1 MKVLIAQSY
10 FRVLDPKEMQ
20 RGMPYPPLGALMAA
34 VMLRNA
40 GHEVVFFDSM
50 IASSTSELYSSI
62 DACRPDVLLMYDDEF
77 NYLSKMCLS
86 NMRDAAVDVLRY
98 AEKRKVTSLIFSSD
112 ATDHPR
118 LYLEAGARAVLT
130 GEAEI
135 TAVEV
140 LAKLSD
146 DSFDRLRSG
155 VLGIKYLEGRSII
168 ETSRRPLLAEL
179 DGLPDPD
186 FQLVDISAYKA
197 LWHHVHGYFSLNVST
212 TRGCPFHCNWCAKP
226 IYGQVYHVR
235 SAAKVVEHIKGLK
248 ERYAVDHIWM
258 TDDIFGLKPGWLEEF
273 ADQTDRQGV
282 RVPFKC
288 LTRADLL
295 LRGSTIKTL
304 RRAGCRT
311 IWIGAESGSQK
322 ILDAMDKGTTVGQ
335 IYEASQQCRLAGI
348 DVAFFIQFGYPG
360 EAWVDIGR
368 TRRMIRDL
376 QPVDIGVS
384 VSYPLPGTEF
394 YDTVSAQLKSKTNWT
409 DSDDL
414 DLMYVGTFSRDFYK
428 VLHRFVHLEYRMLRA
443 WHTPSLEN
451 VVKWMPRLLFY
462 LFLYAKLLILR
473 MGKGSWRR

>member
-20 RGMPYPPLGALMAA
+20 RGMPYPPLGTLMAA
-34 VMLRNA
+34 AIVRSA
-40 GHEVVFFDSM
+40 GHDVVFFDSM
-50 IASSTSELYSSI
+50 MASSTMELYSAI

-86 NMRDAAVDVLRY
+86 NMRGAAMGILRY
-98 AEKRKVTSLIFSSD
+98 AGGRNVTSLIFSSD
-112 ATDHPR
+112 ASDHPR

-135 TAVEV
+135 TTADV
-140 LAKLSD
+140 LTKLSEG
-146 DSFDRLRSG
+146 SFDRDKSAIP
-155 VLGIKYLEGRSII
+155 GIKYLEGRSII
-168 ETSRRPLLAEL
+168 ETPRRPMLDDL

-186 FQLVDISAYKA
+186 FQLVDMSAYESMWRHA
-197 LWHHVHGYFSLNVST
+197 HGYFSLNVST

-235 SAAKVVEHIKGLK
+235 SAGKVVEHIKSLK
-248 ERYAVDHIWM
+248 ERYHVDHLWM

-273 ADQTDRQGV
+273 ANHADAEGV

-288 LTRADLL
+288 LSRADLL
-295 LRGSTIKTL
+295 LRGRTIETL

-322 ILDAMDKGTTVGQ
+322 ILDAMEKGTTVGQ
-335 IYEASQQCRLAGI
+335 IYEASRQCQQADI
-348 DVAFFIQFGYPG
+348 QVAFFIQFGYPG

-368 TRRMIRDL
+368 TRQMIRDL
-376 QPVDIGVS
+376 QPADIGIS
-384 VSYPLPGTEF
+384 VSYPLPGTKF
-394 YDTVSAQLKSKTNWT
+394 YDSVSAQLKTKTNWT

-414 DLMYVGTFSRDFYK
+414 DLMYLGTFSRDFYK
-428 VLHRFVHLEYRMLRA
+428 VLHRFVHLEYRMSRTWLA
-443 WHTPSLEN
+443 PSWISLA
-451 VVKWMPRLLFY
+451 KWIPRFLLYVFLYGRLLM
-462 LFLYAKLLILR
+462 LK
-473 MGKGSWRR
+473 MGAGSWGR